1 MINIILALSLTLV
14 GILGIIYG
22 IKFVLKRSG
31 YIHETNTM
39 RASTALYLDSKRR
52 IVVIYEGSHEHVLLL
67 GPHHD
72 IVIASRPLS

>member
-1 MINIILALSLTLV
+1 MNIILALLLTLL
-14 GILGIIYG
+14 GIVGIIYG

-31 YIHETNTM
+31 YIHQTHTM
-39 RASTALYLDSKRR
+39 RVSTALYLDSKRR
-52 IVVIYEGSHEHVLLL
+52 IVVIYEGSYEHVLLL